1 MSILFNYILHFE
13 TPLFTEMLNKLGDSV
28 RGSELVDRCL
38 DLVGQFDI
46 GVKTRE
52 ALSRYADAVGDIDL
66 SNEQARSENAI
77 KVARMI
83 QLIVSTREYQFA

>member
-1 MSILFNYILHFE
+1 MFE
-13 TPLFTEMLNKLGDSV
+13 FGRPV
-28 RGSELVDRCL
+28 RYR
-38 DLVGQFDI
+38 F
-46 GVKTRE
+46 KTRE
-52 ALSRYADAVGDIDL
+52 ALGRYADAVGDIDL